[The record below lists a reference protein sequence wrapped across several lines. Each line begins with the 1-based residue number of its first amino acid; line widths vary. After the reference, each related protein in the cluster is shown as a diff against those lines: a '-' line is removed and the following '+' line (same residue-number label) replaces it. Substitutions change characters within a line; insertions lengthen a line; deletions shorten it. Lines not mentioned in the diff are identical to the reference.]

1 MKNLITSLDI
11 WVNHTLLWLEIAGQL
26 AFNVVQPPLNII
38 VILVIHHN
46 PAARTISDA
55 ISEQYAESFKRNSL
69 VYNGELNTEHM

>member
-1 MKNLITSLDI
+1 MPHSVVVRNSGTTGIQCT
-11 WVNHTLLWLEIAGQL
+11 
-26 AFNVVQPPLNII
+26 VVQPPLNII

-55 ISEQYAESFKRNSL
+55 IPEQSAESFKRNSL